1 MNLKLLNK
9 ELAGKNISHSYL
21 FHGEN
26 MKYLFEIALQFAANI
41 NCKKNGCME
50 CRTCINT
57 IKAKYPNLRI
67 IDPAGNSILME
78 EIKEFI
84 YSMNVSS
91 LDNEFKI
98 AIIKEADLGGDSFD
112 LLLKTLEDPPD
123 EKCVFI
129 LLAED
134 INSIKP
140 TIKSRCQTFNWIFK
154 GSAFENYDKRF
165 QDFKIELDELLTA
178 LMSDRKNISGALNFT
193 VSVGIFVKEI
203 CGQAEKRQKKELE
216 KIKKSGLDDDEVKR
230 IVKKLEEKDKRE
242 IKKITNLIITRVF
255 DIITDCLEDII
266 AVAAGCRQEALHYP
280 DNYNIIKEG
289 FKSDNIDKYTRLLK
303 DIIENRIYLNKGI
316 NYEIALDRIILGLVR
331 P

>member
-1 MNLKLLNK
+1 
-9 ELAGKNISHSYL
+9 
-21 FHGEN
+21 

-316 NYEIALDRIILGLVR
+316 NYEIALDRIVLGLVR
-331 P
+331 H

>member
-1 MNLKLLNK
+1 
-9 ELAGKNISHSYL
+9 
-21 FHGEN
+21 

-165 QDFKIELDELLTA
+165 QDFKIELDELLAA

-193 VSVGIFVKEI
+193 GSVGIFVKEI

>member
-1 MNLKLLNK
+1 
-9 ELAGKNISHSYL
+9 
-21 FHGEN
+21 

-50 CRTCINT
+50 CKTCINT

-154 GSAFENYDKRF
+154 GSTFENYDKRF
-165 QDFKIELDELLTA
+165 QDFKIELDGLLA
-178 LMSDRKNISGALNFT
+178 GIMSDRKNISGALNFT
-193 VSVGIFVKEI
+193 GNVGIFVKEI

-316 NYEIALDRIILGLVR
+316 NYEIALDRIVLGLVR
-331 P
+331 H